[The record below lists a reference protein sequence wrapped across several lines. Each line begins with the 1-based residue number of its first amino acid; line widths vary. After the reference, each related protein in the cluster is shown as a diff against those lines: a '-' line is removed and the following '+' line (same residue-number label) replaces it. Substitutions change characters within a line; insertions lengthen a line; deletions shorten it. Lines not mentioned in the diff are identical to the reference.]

1 MPEDE
6 QDLTAWAMTQA
17 AALRALGGVVSRGE
31 NQPTDLLRSL
41 DWEDL
46 AEEIEGLAR
55 RDRRELGS
63 RLALIIEHLA
73 KLEFSRPVEP
83 LGGWSETILRERGE
97 IELILQDSPSL
108 RGVVPDILADRTEV
122 AVQLAARSLE
132 LHGETPSA
140 GKLRKSRSGAGY
152 RLGDVLGSWLPDTPS
167 PSCPK
172 P

>member
-73 KLEFSRPVEP
+73 SNSVAR
-83 LGGWSETILRERGE
+83 SNR
-97 IELILQDSPSL
+97 
-108 RGVVPDILADRTEV
+108 LADGVRRSCCTS
-122 AVQLAARSLE
+122 AARSN
-132 LHGETPSA
+132 
-140 GKLRKSRSGAGY
+140 
-152 RLGDVLGSWLPDTPS
+152 
-167 PSCPK
+167 
-172 P
+172 